1 MTNTSTFF
9 FFQGCWVSGYHCL
22 RQGAQSYVYRCN
34 WRNGEEGAG
43 GVTSPAITDA
53 WFLEIPEAAEA
64 GKLESCALLPLLLLD
79 SLGLQAQ
86 RELGGAKLQA

>member
-1 MTNTSTFF
+1 MNTFAFF

-22 RQGAQSYVYRCN
+22 KQGAQSYVCCCT
-34 WRNGEEGAG
+34 G
-43 GVTSPAITDA
+43 GRGVVTGPAITDA

-64 GKLESCALLPLLLLD
+64 GKLESWALLPLLLLD

-86 RELGGAKLQA
+86 RELGG

>member
-1 MTNTSTFF
+1 MISDEHFHF
-9 FFQGCWVSGYHCL
+9 LFLSGLLGFWVPL
-22 RQGAQSYVYRCN
+22 PQ
-34 WRNGEEGAG
+34 AG
-43 GVTSPAITDA
+43 GPELCMLLQLEEWGGGSGRVTGPAITGA

-86 RELGGAKLQA
+86 